1 MRLVCYALERVR
13 AGVRSADRR
22 ARARA
27 VGPAGLLGEAKMAL
41 AGWLAALAKV
51 PGKRKDG
58 LLGWAPGLSQ
68 EELARARKTSSAS
81 FCFS

>member
-27 VGPAGLLGEAKMAL
+27 VGPAGLLGEA
-41 AGWLAALAKV
+41 GWLAGGVGESAGEKEGRLA
-51 PGKRKDG
+51 GRLGCRRK
-58 LLGWAPGLSQ
+58 S
-68 EELARARKTSSAS
+68 
-81 FCFS
+81 